1 MFLVFIYFIKVII
14 VLLNVFEDEIY
25 VSVFVYGD
33 VFFLVLDFN
42 DYYNQ
47 LFLENVFV
55 KVMYFVSFQSNLGEV
70 LLYFV
75 FNFYNISDV

>member
-47 LFLENVFV
+47 LFLENVFD
-55 KVMYFVSFQSNLGEV
+55 KVMYFVSCQSNLGEV

>member
-47 LFLENVFV
+47 LFLENVID
-55 KVMYFVSFQSNLGEV
+55 KVMYFVSF
-70 LLYFV
+70 
-75 FNFYNISDV
+75 